1 MRRKQKKL
9 LGVVL
14 LLAIMLSLVLLPE
27 KELKADTTTEYGTL
41 VESGT
46 CGATDTDT
54 VGWAI
59 YDSGADNDENTN
71 TGDTLVFSG
80 SGEMEDYAYAHNV
93 PWKNYRLTITKV
105 VFVQDSQITSIGESA
120 FSYCSAL
127 TEITLPNSVTSIG
140 ESAFYECEK
149 LTEIVLTDSV
159 TSIGES
165 AFSYCSTLTEIMLPN
180 SVTSI
185 GAYAFSDCSALT
197 EIEISNSVTSIGTY
211 AFFDCSALTEIEIP
225 ANVQTIGTEAFSGCT
240 QLVFNVADSN
250 GNYCAENGALYNKE
264 KSKLIAYPT
273 ASGDIILPE
282 SVVYIDGSAF
292 YENTQLTDIVL
303 PEGLKSIGR
312 FAFGRCSNLKAIDLP
327 QNLTEIGSYAFYSC
341 TSISSVTIPEG
352 VAEIS
357 ELVFACCSNL
367 TEITL
372 PSSITSIGFNAFSD
386 CVKLTSIAI
395 PEGVTSIG
403 NNAFENC
410 EELKEIYY
418 PSGLNVT
425 NASISENAIQASY
438 VEAENNTIKL
448 MIESLPAETTTV
460 TLPSDIYG
468 KVISSIEYAEG
479 IDVEIECTHHY
490 PATGQWES
498 NQEEHWFTGCSICG
512 LDEEVREAHEF
523 QNGIHACR
531 CGYVP
536 FTILEQSEDMQL
548 IYANYDN
555 KSVSVVVTP
564 AYETLTIT
572 YQWYENDVAITGAT
586 SNVYVIPQNKKP
598 GNYTYTCKM
607 TCGTYH
613 TSTDIE
619 VEVTKIAL
627 PSVVPQSTISV
638 DNKTKLVSA
647 VSLPSNWAWSTADSA
662 KTIPA
667 GGKLTVT
674 ANYVGDD
681 KDYYVTVTK
690 TITIT
695 RAACVSSHVLY
706 DGNGEKAPTC
716 TSEGI
721 GHKEC
726 TVCGD
731 ILESNIKVAKVN
743 HTLIKVAKVAATTT
757 KTGMEAHYRCSV
769 CGKLFSDANG
779 KNEVTKA
786 SLTIPVIV
794 EEKVPE
800 KDAVEKKAPAKGTI
814 IKDKNG
820 NKYKVTKSSTK
831 NGTVSFVAPGKK
843 KASTVKIPK
852 TVKINGITYKVTAIE
867 KNAFK
872 NNKYIKKLV
881 IGDNVTTIGANAF
894 YGCTKLKT
902 VTLGK
907 NVATIS
913 SKAFYKCTSLT
924 TITLPSKVKKIST
937 SAFHGCKK
945 LKTITIK
952 TKLLKSSNIG
962 KNAFKGISS
971 KATIKLPK
979 SKYKTYKTMLC
990 KKGIS
995 KKAKFKKA

>member
-1 MRRKQKKL
+1 M
-9 LGVVL
+9 
-14 LLAIMLSLVLLPE
+14 
-27 KELKADTTTEYGTL
+27 
-41 VESGT
+41 
-46 CGATDTDT
+46 
-54 VGWAI
+54 
-59 YDSGADNDENTN
+59 
-71 TGDTLVFSG
+71 
-80 SGEMEDYAYAHNV
+80 
-93 PWKNYRLTITKV
+93 
-105 VFVQDSQITSIGESA
+105 
-120 FSYCSAL
+120 
-127 TEITLPNSVTSIG
+127 LPNSVTSIG
-140 ESAFYECEK
+140 ASAFY
-149 LTEIVLTDSV
+149 D
-159 TSIGES
+159 
-165 AFSYCSTLTEIMLPN
+165 CSTLTEIMLPN

-185 GAYAFSDCSALT
+185 GASAFYDCSTLT
-197 EIEISNSVTSIGTY
+197 EIMLPNSVTSIAEY
-211 AFFDCSALTEIEIP
+211 AFSNCSALAEIEIP
-225 ANVQTIGTEAFSGCT
+225 ANVQTIETGAFFGCT
-240 QLVFNVADSN
+240 QLVFKVVDSN
-250 GNYCAENGALYNKE
+250 GNYCAENRALYNKE
-264 KSKLIAYPT
+264 KTKLIAYPT
-273 ASGDIILPE
+273 ASGIITLPE
-282 SVVYIDGSAF
+282 SVVYIDDFAF
-292 YENTQLTDIVL
+292 YENTQLTKIVL
-303 PEGLKSIGR
+303 PEELKSIGGYA
-312 FAFGRCSNLKAIDLP
+312 FAGCSNLEAIDLP
-327 QNLTEIGSYAFYSC
+327 QNLTEIGSYAFFGC
-341 TSISSVTIPEG
+341 TGISSIAIPEG
-352 VAEIS
+352 VTRISNDAFAHCNNLTEVVIPEGVTSIGIGAFSECGFSTIVLPESLTTLEQAAFEDCVNLKNIMIPSTVTSIGESLFRDCTNLSKVVLSNGVKEIS
-357 ELVFACCSNL
+357 EYAFSGCSKL

-372 PSSITSIGFNAFSD
+372 PSSITSIGGCAFKD
-386 CVKLTSIAI
+386 CAQLISITI
-395 PEGVTSIG
+395 PEGVKNIG
-403 NNAFENC
+403 AYVFYGC
-410 EELKEIYY
+410 VKLKEIYY
-418 PSGLNVT
+418 PSGLDVSDAYIT
-425 NASISENAIQASY
+425 ENALQVSY
-438 VEAENNTIKL
+438 VETEKNTVAL
-448 MIESLPAETTTV
+448 SVEYLPEGTTTV

-479 IDVEIECTHHY
+479 IDKEGVEIACTNHY
-490 PATGQWES
+490 PENGDWEKDES
-498 NQEEHWFTGCSICG
+498 YHWYERCEFCG
-512 LDEEVREAHEF
+512 DIELEREAHDF
-523 QNGIHACR
+523 HDGTRACR

-555 KSVSVVVTP
+555 KSVSVVATP

-619 VEVTKIAL
+619 VEVTKATL
-627 PSVVPQSTISV
+627 PTVVPQSTISV

-647 VSLPSNWAWSTADSA
+647 VSLPSNWAWSTADSE

-924 TITLPSKVKKIST
+924 TITLPSKVKKIGT
-937 SAFHGCKK
+937 SAFYGCKK